1 MRNKGPGKKVV
12 TFKEEITDQDDLL
25 CREKGIRVFVGSQVW
40 NLSYWG
46 SCGSTPCAEKFRAG
60 SGCDKR

>member
-1 MRNKGPGKKVV
+1 MRNKEPRKKVV
-12 TFKEEITDQDDLL
+12 TFIEEITDQDDLL
-25 CREKGIRVFVGSQVW
+25 CREKGRKVFVGSQVW

-46 SCGSTPCAEKFRAG
+46 SCGSTPCTEKFREG